1 MEATTHPPRGVT
13 STPRPAAFDEPGGGG
28 DAAPAAA
35 DPDALGQYLSAI
47 RRVPL
52 LTAQEEV
59 ALAKRIERGDL
70 LAKQR
75 LIEANLRLVVAVA
88 RGYVGR
94 GLTLLDLVQ
103 EGSLGLI
110 RAAEKFDYRRGLKFS
125 TYATWWIRQAVS
137 RAIAD
142 SARTI
147 RLPAH
152 AVERVNQ
159 ARRVQHELVQ
169 RLGRDPTPCEIAGEL
184 GCEPTTLREL
194 LRAAEQPLSLHSPAG
209 HDTGTLGELVEDR
222 AAESPLEAAD
232 RAVRQDILRRVLSRL
247 GERER
252 KVIEM
257 RYGLGEQLV
266 RTRLETGRALDLTG
280 ERIRQIEQHTL
291 VKLQTL
297 AEDTGLQE
305 SA

>member
-1 MEATTHPPRGVT
+1 MTAPT
-13 STPRPAAFDEPGGGG
+13 AADEPN
-28 DAAPAAA
+28 
-35 DPDALGQYLSAI
+35 PDALSQYLSAI
-47 RRVPL
+47 RRVSL

-59 ALAKRIERGDL
+59 VLARRIERGDL

-75 LIEANLRLVVAVA
+75 LIEANLRLVVSVA
-88 RGYVGR
+88 RGYIGR
-94 GLTLLDLVQ
+94 GLTLMDLIQ

-110 RAAEKFDYRRGLKFS
+110 RAAERFDYRRGLKFS
-125 TYATWWIRQAVS
+125 TYATWWIRQAIT

-142 SARTI
+142 TGRTI
-147 RLPAH
+147 RLPTY
-152 AVERVNQ
+152 AVERLNQ

-184 GCEPTTLREL
+184 SCEPTTLREL
-194 LRAAEQPLSLHSPAG
+194 MRAAEQPLSLQSPAG

-222 AAESPLEAAD
+222 AAEAPFETAN
-232 RAVRQDILRRVLSRL
+232 RAVRQHTLRRILSRL

-252 KVIEM
+252 KVIEL
-257 RYGLGEQLV
+257 RYGLGDQLA
-266 RTRLETGRALDLTG
+266 RTRQETGRALDLTG

-291 VKLQTL
+291 VKLQLL
-297 AEDTGLQE
+297 AKDTGLEE

>member
-1 MEATTHPPRGVT
+1 MTVPT
-13 STPRPAAFDEPGGGG
+13 AADEPN
-28 DAAPAAA
+28 
-35 DPDALGQYLSAI
+35 PDALRQYLSAI
-47 RRVPL
+47 RRVSL

-70 LAKQR
+70 LAKQG
-75 LIEANLRLVVAVA
+75 LIEANLRLVVSVA

-125 TYATWWIRQAVS
+125 TYATWWIRQAIS

-142 SARTI
+142 TGRII
-147 RLPAH
+147 RLPTH
-152 AVERVNQ
+152 AVERLNQ
-159 ARRVQHELVQ
+159 ALRVQHELVQ

-184 GCEPTTLREL
+184 GCEPRTLREL
-194 LRAAEQPLSLHSPAG
+194 FRAAEQPLSLHCPAG
-209 HDTGTLGELVEDR
+209 HDTGMLGELVEDR

-232 RAVRQDILRRVLSRL
+232 RAVRERSLRRIVSRL

-257 RYGLGEQLV
+257 RYGLGDQFAW
-266 RTRLETGRALDLTG
+266 TRQETGRALDLTG
-280 ERIRQIEQHTL
+280 ERIRQIEHHTL

-297 AEDTGLQE
+297 AQDTGLQE
-305 SA
+305 GP

>member
-1 MEATTHPPRGVT
+1 MT
-13 STPRPAAFDEPGGGG
+13 
-28 DAAPAAA
+28 APAAA
-35 DPDALGQYLSAI
+35 DEPDPDALLQYLRAI

-52 LTAQEEV
+52 LTAREEV
-59 ALAKRIERGDL
+59 ALAKRVERGDM

-75 LIEANLRLVVAVA
+75 LVEANLRLVVSVA

-94 GLTLLDLVQ
+94 GLTLLDLIQ

-110 RAAEKFDYRRGLKFS
+110 RAVEKFDHRRGVKFS

-142 SARTI
+142 TARTI

-152 AVERVNQ
+152 VVERLNQ
-159 ARRVQHELVQ
+159 ALRVQHDLVQ
-169 RLGRDPTPCEIAGEL
+169 RLGRDPTPCEVAGEL
-184 GCEPTTLREL
+184 GCEPTTLREF
-194 LRAAEQPLSLHSPAG
+194 LRAAEQPLSLQSAAG
-209 HDTGTLGELVEDR
+209 HDTGTLAELVEDR

-232 RAVRQDILRRVLSRL
+232 RAVRQDILRRVVSRL

-252 KVIEM
+252 KVIEL
-257 RYGLGEQLV
+257 RYGLGDQLV
-266 RTRLETGRALDLTG
+266 RTRQETGRALDLTG

-297 AEDTGLQE
+297 AGSTGLRE
-305 SA
+305 GA